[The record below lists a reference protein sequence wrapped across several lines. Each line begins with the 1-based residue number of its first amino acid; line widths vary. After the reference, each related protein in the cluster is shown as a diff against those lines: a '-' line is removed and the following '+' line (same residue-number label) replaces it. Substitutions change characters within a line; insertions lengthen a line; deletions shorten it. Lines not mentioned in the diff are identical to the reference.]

1 MVTSP
6 TEFAFVLVGSM
17 LIAQAF
23 AVGCLWLFV
32 EFIRAPEH
40 VIDWFDEDE
49 DEEEYVSILDK
60 LAATHARLD
69 VVCADCDGTLESVK
83 HQACKCEREFD
94 EHLTTNYC
102 DPKK

>member
-40 VIDWFDEDE
+40 IIDWFDEDE
-49 DEEEYVSILDK
+49 DDEEYVSILDK
-60 LAATHARLD
+60 LETAR
-69 VVCADCDGTLESVK
+69 
-83 HQACKCEREFD
+83 
-94 EHLTTNYC
+94 
-102 DPKK
+102 KKIDNEKS

>member
-49 DEEEYVSILDK
+49 DDEEYVSILDK
-60 LAATHARLD
+60 LETAR
-69 VVCADCDGTLESVK
+69 
-83 HQACKCEREFD
+83 
-94 EHLTTNYC
+94 
-102 DPKK
+102 KKIDNEQS